1 MSSGLKDLKIALNLA
16 HLMKKLCKVIPS
28 YAKKVYKHTIIGLQ
42 QNCGKWLKYSKI
54 KHFRR
59 LNINDKNPIRLPRQ
73 HLS

>member
-28 YAKKVYKHTIIGLQ
+28 YAKKVYKYIVIGLQ
-42 QNCGKWLKYSKI
+42 QIYRKWLKYSKI

-59 LNINDKNPIRLPRQ
+59 LIIND
-73 HLS
+73 